1 MLKRFF
7 SLNKGL
13 SLIECALAVLIAG
26 TAIVTVLEIST
37 NTIRTTMASSD
48 NRLASLLASE
58 LMAIEV
64 ASAYQITESPMEDG
78 YRDESGEQEVD
89 TERYGEQYK
98 DFRYSV
104 TKTYEEIDIE
114 SELSDDADE
123 EEEYPVDE
131 EEEELPVVK
140 VVRIKLVIV
149 YPPVLGQ
156 DEQGKL
162 TVETY
167 IKPEQISLAA
177 EEESNQGG

>member
-1 MLKRFF
+1 MR
-7 SLNKGL
+7 LNKGL

-37 NTIRTTMASSD
+37 NTIRTAIASSD
-48 NRLASLLASE
+48 NRLAGLLASE

-64 ASAYQITESPMEDG
+64 ASAYEIAESPKVDG
-78 YRDESGEQEVD
+78 ETQSSGEQDVD

-104 TKTYEEIDIE
+104 TKTYQEIDIE
-114 SELSDDADE
+114 TELSDDAE

-131 EEEELPVVK
+131 DEEEELPVVK
-140 VVRIKLVIV
+140 VIRIKVEII
-149 YPPVLGQ
+149 YPPVLG
-156 DEQGKL
+156 EKEPGKL

-167 IKPEQISLAA
+167 IQPPQISLNA
-177 EEESNQGG
+177 EAESNQGS